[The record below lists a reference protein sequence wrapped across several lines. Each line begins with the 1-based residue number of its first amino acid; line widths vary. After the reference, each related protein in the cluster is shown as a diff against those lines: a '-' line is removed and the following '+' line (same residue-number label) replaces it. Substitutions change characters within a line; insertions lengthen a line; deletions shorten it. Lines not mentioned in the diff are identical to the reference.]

1 MCHCTLGNWQC
12 QGAPNHYTNVTTR
25 NTIYRFTELHNLTQ
39 HTQITQIKSL
49 QLCLHL
55 YTTHY
60 INSQLVNYTKWQS
73 SVCRCAM
80 LCYHNIDHL
89 WHGKIYTNTITQK
102 RIPCAG
108 AQCCAVTT
116 LTTSDTEKFKDV
128 TQYSEWLTVTQK
140 IHFCVPVIVKFSH
153 YRYRLPLYRV
163 IPGTR
168 AAWEAPRAREPT
180 YQ

>member
-25 NTIYRFTELHNLTQ
+25 NTIYSFTELHNLTQ
-39 HTQITQIKSL
+39 HTQIIQIKWL
-49 QLCLHL
+49 QLHLHL

-60 INSQLVNYTKWQS
+60 TNSQLVNYTKWLS

-89 WHGKIYTNTITQK
+89 WHGKIYTNTITHK

-116 LTTSDTEKFKDV
+116 LTTSDTEKCKNV
-128 TQYSEWLTVTQK
+128 TQYSDSLLLRIFT
-140 IHFCVPVIVKFSH
+140 S
-153 YRYRLPLYRV
+153 
-163 IPGTR
+163 G
-168 AAWEAPRAREPT
+168 
-180 YQ
+180 YQL

>member
-1 MCHCTLGNWQC
+1 MYHCTLGNWQC

-25 NTIYRFTELHNLTQ
+25 NTIYRFTESKNLLQ
-39 HTQITQIKSL
+39 NTQIRQIKSL

-60 INSQLVNYTKWQS
+60 TNSQLVNYTKWQS

-102 RIPCAG
+102 RIPYAG

-116 LTTSDTEKFKDV
+116 LTTSDTEKVQKCHPV
-128 TQYSEWLTVTQK
+128 QWLTATQN
-140 IHFCVPVIVKFSH
+140 IHFWAPVIVNFTH
-153 YRYRLPLYRV
+153 YKYILPLYRV

>member
-39 HTQITQIKSL
+39 HTHIIQIKSL

-60 INSQLVNYTKWQS
+60 ANSQLVNYTKWQS

-89 WHGKIYTNTITQK
+89 WHGNIYTNTITQK
-102 RIPCAG
+102 KNSVCRCAMLCSHNIDHLWHG
-108 AQCCAVTT
+108 EMQKCHPV
-116 LTTSDTEKFKDV
+116 
-128 TQYSEWLTVTQK
+128 QWLTATQN
-140 IHFCVPVIVKFSH
+140 IHFWVPVIVKFSH
-153 YRYRLPLYRV
+153 YKYKLPLYRA
-163 IPGTR
+163 IHGTR